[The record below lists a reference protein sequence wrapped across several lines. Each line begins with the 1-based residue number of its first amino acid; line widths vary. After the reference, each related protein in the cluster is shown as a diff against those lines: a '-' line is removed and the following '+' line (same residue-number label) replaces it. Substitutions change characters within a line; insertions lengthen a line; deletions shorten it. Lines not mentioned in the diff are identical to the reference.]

1 MLIEVS
7 HKHQPNITMKS
18 SSPLASKSDVLAALE
33 AVLVKI
39 NDAFD
44 IHFRKA
50 FAHVKAPLVKIDGD
64 GRKYLRV
71 STVDTQVSAYF
82 FIDLT
87 NGDLLKAAS
96 YKAPALNF
104 PRGNL
109 FKGDVLSALT
119 PYGVHSTPD
128 FNLQTILDGK

>member
-1 MLIEVS
+1 
-7 HKHQPNITMKS
+7 MKS
-18 SSPLASKSDVLAALE
+18 ASPLASKSDILAALE

-44 IHFRKA
+44 IHYRKT
-50 FAHVKAPLVKIDGD
+50 FTYLKAPLVKIDGD

-71 STVDTQVSAYF
+71 STVGTQVSAYF
-82 FIDLT
+82 FIDLS
-87 NGDLLKAAS
+87 NGDVLKAAS
-96 YKAPALNF
+96 YKAPKLNF

-119 PYGVHSTPD
+119 PHGVYPTPE